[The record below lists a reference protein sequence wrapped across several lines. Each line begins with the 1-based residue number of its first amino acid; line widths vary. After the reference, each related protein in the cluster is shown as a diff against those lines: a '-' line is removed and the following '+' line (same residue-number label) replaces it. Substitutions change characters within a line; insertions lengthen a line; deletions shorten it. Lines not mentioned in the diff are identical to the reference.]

1 MRAPQEMSTIVA
13 SNLDEAFRYGLDA
26 MVPVAPEPDGAGEIV
41 LFTGEGRTP
50 ALALADAV
58 DAIRE
63 LAATHDT
70 SPVHVIHD
78 GLLRTDEGY
87 RVWGSLTL
95 GDGAMSRLPAVRA
108 HIEPGEEGTWTVTI
122 TRS

>member
-1 MRAPQEMSTIVA
+1 MRAPQEISTIVA
-13 SNLDEAFRYGLDA
+13 SNLDEAFRYGLGA

-50 ALALADAV
+50 ALADAV

-70 SPVHVIHD
+70 SPAHVIHD